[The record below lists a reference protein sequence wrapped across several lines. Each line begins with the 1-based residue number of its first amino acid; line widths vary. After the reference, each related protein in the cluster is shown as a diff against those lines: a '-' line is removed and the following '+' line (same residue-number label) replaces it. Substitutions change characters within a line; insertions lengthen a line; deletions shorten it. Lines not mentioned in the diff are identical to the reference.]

1 MDLVPRL
8 LGIALAGLV
17 LAGSSGAALAG
28 GTTPADAGTAPS
40 LLTDSML
47 LPAADNSSFTADQQ
61 SSDRQNGHLDF
72 FSARPVIHSEDFTSL
87 LGNSAN
93 GGGLALHWNW

>member
-28 GTTPADAGTAPS
+28 GITPADTGMASS
-40 LLTDSML
+40 LSTDSML
-47 LPAADNSSFTADQQ
+47 LPAADNSSFTADPQA
-61 SSDRQNGHLDF
+61 SDRQNGHLDF
-72 FSARPVIHSEDFTSL
+72 FSARPAIHSEDFTSL